1 MGNKLEIKIAGGV
14 EGTHAVILSL
24 VARQAELNSS
34 CYSVRFK
41 SGLFSKAKPLCFENR
56 EHSLRRPAPLGG
68 LKLIPRPVIYRALL
82 LLMSRPV
89 ALVLVPPSFLNK
101 ITHLQKGFY
110 ILTLRNDG
118 KHFDMSTYPEKC

>member
-41 SGLFSKAKPLCFENR
+41 SGLFSKAKPLPFKKGESEFVLHRRRNTLAQIAL
-56 EHSLRRPAPLGG
+56 EDHLRVTAYCTVSHG
-68 LKLIPRPVIYRALL
+68 
-82 LLMSRPV
+82 
-89 ALVLVPPSFLNK
+89 
-101 ITHLQKGFY
+101 H
-110 ILTLRNDG
+110 
-118 KHFDMSTYPEKC
+118 